1 MRRLIY
7 PMVFLVCCGCG
18 RSVYPPME
26 GAYYIDPDADLR
38 DIGNAAMVTFEN
50 RTAYPELAKEVTDL
64 IYLGLQKRQRFG
76 LRIVDA
82 QDPSIASLDIRPNMP
97 VDPQTCAKV
106 YKALSCSGLITGQ
119 ITEYRPFP
127 HLVIGLRLRLVD
139 LRNAR
144 VVWAVEQIWDA
155 QDRSV
160 MSRIR
165 DYIAQQ
171 KRTTGSM
178 AEQLTVISSI
188 DFLGFVAYEI
198 SRTL

>member
-1 MRRLIY
+1 MRRSIY
-7 PMVFLVCCGCG
+7 PVVFLVCCGCG
-18 RSVYPPME
+18 SPMYPPME
-26 GAYYIDPDADLR
+26 GAYYKDPKADLR
-38 DIGNAAMVTFEN
+38 DIGNAAIVTFEN
-50 RTAYPELAKEVTDL
+50 RTAYPELAREVTDL
-64 IYLGLQKRQRFG
+64 IYVGLQKRQRFG

-82 QDPSIASLDIRPNMP
+82 QDPSIGSLDVRPDMP
-97 VDPQTCAKV
+97 LDPQTCAKIS
-106 YKALSCSGLITGQ
+106 KALGCSGLITGQ

-160 MSRIR
+160 MSRIK

-171 KRTTGSM
+171 RRSGGSM
-178 AEQLTVISSI
+178 SEQLTVISSI